1 MRLKYIHDV
10 WMHQAL
16 QWDISGYRNDNE
28 NDESEAKSKREKKG
42 KWEVFTLAKRK
53 KEKIAKWPRQKL
65 EIEIGDD
72 LINFRFLICCW
83 GDTEAVHLHLNDIK
97 WDLSKNIK
105 KEKKMN

>member
-1 MRLKYIHDV
+1 MMYECIKHSSEIYRVTEMIMKMMKVRLRV
-10 WMHQAL
+10 
-16 QWDISGYRNDNE
+16 
-28 NDESEAKSKREKKG
+28 REKKR
-42 KWEVFTLAKRK
+42 KWEVFTLAKR

-105 KEKKMN
+105 KEKKMNYE